1 MCSFKPLLNPKTPF
15 KWTEELQA
23 KFEKSK
29 AILAKV
35 IEERVRIFNQYQ
47 KTCRSP
53 DWLWKQHCKCPLD
66 TPECCVERWKMTLAV
81 SYFLW
86 SPKQCYTLVEE
97 KALAISWA
105 LENTKVFTLGFNN
118 LQITTD
124 HSATLLPLDDIT
136 NTRIFHLKQHTLT
149 WQFKIFHVLYK
160 LIAMW
165 HCQLTLRN
173 PATSPDH
180 HWERMSEYK
189 DHVRR
194 WSIIDCLEN
203 DIIPAFNV
211 SLEKIKATIW
221 NTEWRTKHL

>member
-35 IEERVRIFNQYQ
+35 IEERVCIFNQYQ

-66 TPECCVERWKMTLAV
+66 TRECCVERWKMTLAV

-97 KALAISWA
+97 NLVGTWKHEGLHSWIQQ
-105 LENTKVFTLGFNN
+105 LINYHWPFGD
-118 LQITTD
+118 II
-124 HSATLLPLDDIT
+124 ATW
-136 NTRIFHLKQHTLT
+136 RHYQHTYFP
-149 WQFKIFHVLYK
+149 FKTTHTHVA
-160 LIAMW
+160 I
-165 HCQLTLRN
+165 
-173 PATSPDH
+173 
-180 HWERMSEYK
+180 
-189 DHVRR
+189 
-194 WSIIDCLEN
+194 
-203 DIIPAFNV
+203 
-211 SLEKIKATIW
+211 
-221 NTEWRTKHL
+221 